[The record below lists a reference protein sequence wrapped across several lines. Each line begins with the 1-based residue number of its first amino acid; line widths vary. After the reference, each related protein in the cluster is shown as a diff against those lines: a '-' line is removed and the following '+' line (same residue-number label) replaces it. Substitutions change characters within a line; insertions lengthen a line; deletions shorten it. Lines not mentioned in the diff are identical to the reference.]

1 MNIMKTSLGLIST
14 TQVVRLLVRVIF
26 WVFDI
31 LQERKGKQMGY
42 YITALEDE
50 LQKQLDSRNKIDAV

>member
-1 MNIMKTSLGLIST
+1 MNVLKSSLGLIST
-14 TQVVRLLVRVIF
+14 TQVVRLLVRIIF

-42 YITALEDE
+42 YITALTDE
-50 LQKQLDSRNKIDAV
+50 MQKQLDSRNKIDAV

>member
-42 YITALEDE
+42 YITALTDE
-50 LQKQLDSRNKIDAV
+50 MQKQLDSRNKIDAV

>member
-1 MNIMKTSLGLIST
+1 MNVLKSSLGIIST
-14 TQVVRLLVRVIF
+14 TQVVRLLVRIIF

-42 YITALEDE
+42 YITALTDE
-50 LQKQLDSRNKIDAV
+50 MQKQLDSRNKIDAV

>member
-1 MNIMKTSLGLIST
+1 MNVLKSSLGIIST
-14 TQVVRLLVRVIF
+14 TQVVRLLVCVIF

-42 YITALEDE
+42 YITALTDE
-50 LQKQLDSRNKIDAV
+50 MQKQLDSRNKIDAV

>member
-1 MNIMKTSLGLIST
+1 MNVLKASLGLIST

-42 YITALEDE
+42 YITALTDE
-50 LQKQLDSRNKIDAV
+50 MQKQLDSRNKIDAV

>member
-1 MNIMKTSLGLIST
+1 MNVLKSSLGIIST

-26 WVFDI
+26 WMFDI

-42 YITALEDE
+42 YITALTDE
-50 LQKQLDSRNKIDAV
+50 MQKQLDSRNKIDAV

>member
-1 MNIMKTSLGLIST
+1 MNVMKASLGIIST
-14 TQVVRLLVRVIF
+14 TQVVRLLVRIIF

-42 YITALEDE
+42 YITALTDE
-50 LQKQLDSRNKIDAV
+50 MQKQLDSRNKIDAV

>member
-1 MNIMKTSLGLIST
+1 MNVMKASLGLIST
-14 TQVVRLLVRVIF
+14 TQVVRLLVRIIF

-42 YITALEDE
+42 YITALTDE
-50 LQKQLDSRNKIDAV
+50 MQKQLDSRNKIDAV

>member
-1 MNIMKTSLGLIST
+1 MNVMKASLGLIST

>member
-1 MNIMKTSLGLIST
+1 MNVLKASLGLIST
-14 TQVVRLLVRVIF
+14 TQVMRVLVRILF

-31 LQERKGKQMGY
+31 LQERKGKQVGY

>member
-1 MNIMKTSLGLIST
+1 MNVLKSSLGIIST

-42 YITALEDE
+42 YITALTDE
-50 LQKQLDSRNKIDAV
+50 MQKQLDSRNKIDAV

>member
-1 MNIMKTSLGLIST
+1 MNVMKVSLGLIST

-42 YITALEDE
+42 YITALTDE
-50 LQKQLDSRNKIDAV
+50 MQKQLDSRNKIDAV

>member
-1 MNIMKTSLGLIST
+1 MNVLKSSLGLIST

-42 YITALEDE
+42 YITALTDE
-50 LQKQLDSRNKIDAV
+50 MQKQLDSRNKIDAV

>member
-1 MNIMKTSLGLIST
+1 MNVLKTTLGFIST
-14 TQVVRLLVRVIF
+14 TQVVRLLVRIIF
-26 WVFDI
+26 WAFDI

-50 LQKQLDSRNKIDAV
+50 LQKQLESRNKIDAV

>member
-1 MNIMKTSLGLIST
+1 MNVMKASLGLIST

-42 YITALEDE
+42 YITALTDE
-50 LQKQLDSRNKIDAV
+50 MQKQLDSRNKIDAV

>member
-42 YITALEDE
+42 YITALTDE